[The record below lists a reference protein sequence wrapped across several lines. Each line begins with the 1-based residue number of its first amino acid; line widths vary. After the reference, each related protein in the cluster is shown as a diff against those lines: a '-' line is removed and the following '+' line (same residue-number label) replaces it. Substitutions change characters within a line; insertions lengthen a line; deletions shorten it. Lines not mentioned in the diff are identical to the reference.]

1 MTSIDDSAV
10 IENTI
15 QSSSSPLL
23 TEFNSKESPC
33 PNHNVPSMAPTA
45 KLAHSIGV
53 FIDKVTSA
61 TNAVIEGSSLTGC
74 AITPV
79 SVLNEDGSGPYTT
92 PLHTHSSR
100 RHHVMSLP
108 PPPSL
113 QYQKTQSLNIHQGA
127 IRSLAAAAASRLH
140 SQPAEMFDKVF
151 KSCKKVEDHM
161 KNINYHLKSAV
172 LMGGSQGSIKLLH
185 DIVEENGVCST
196 RISTSV
202 VIANRMVVQAEEAM
216 KIAKCSVMVQSN
228 QNSNID
234 YTNNHVDINKVE
246 NERNEIIEHIRE
258 TRLKKQLPVSV

>member
-100 RHHVMSLP
+100 R
-108 PPPSL
+108 
-113 QYQKTQSLNIHQGA
+113 
-127 IRSLAAAAASRLH
+127 
-140 SQPAEMFDKVF
+140 
-151 KSCKKVEDHM
+151 
-161 KNINYHLKSAV
+161 
-172 LMGGSQGSIKLLH
+172 
-185 DIVEENGVCST
+185 
-196 RISTSV
+196 
-202 VIANRMVVQAEEAM
+202 
-216 KIAKCSVMVQSN
+216 
-228 QNSNID
+228 
-234 YTNNHVDINKVE
+234 
-246 NERNEIIEHIRE
+246 
-258 TRLKKQLPVSV
+258 